1 MSKQKTLFS
10 SLTKKYI
17 MGLTGIFLIVFLIV
31 HCGLNA
37 LVFLNDGGQSFLHA
51 AHFMGSN
58 PLMRTLEIG
67 LVFGFLAHIADG
79 LYLWY
84 QNKQARPQGYAKIDA
99 SKNSSWYSRSMGL
112 LGTILLIFLIIHASD
127 FWIPNRSNQFITGE
141 EINLFVKMQEE
152 FANPIVVL
160 VYVFACFSLFW
171 HLLHGF
177 QSAFQSMGWN
187 HPKYNG
193 IISKLGTAFAI
204 IVPLLFALMPIAF
217 HLGMIR

>member
-37 LVFLNDGGQSFLHA
+37 LVFLNDGGQTFLHA
-51 AHFMGSN
+51 AHFMGTN

-67 LVFGFLAHIADG
+67 LVLGFLAHIADG

-84 QNKQARPQGYAKIDA
+84 QNKQARPQGYAKVDTT
-99 SKNSSWYSRSMGL
+99 KNSTWYSRSMGL

-127 FWIPNRSNQFITGE
+127 FWIPNRANQFATGE
-141 EINLFVKMQEE
+141 EINLYVKMQEE

-193 IISKLGTAFAI
+193 IITKLGTAFAI
-204 IVPLLFALMPIAF
+204 IVPLLFAIMPIAF

>member
-1 MSKQKTLFS
+1 
-10 SLTKKYI
+10 

-51 AHFMGSN
+51 AHFMGTN

-84 QNKQARPQGYAKIDA
+84 QNNQARPQGYAKVDA

-127 FWIPNRSNQFITGE
+127 FWIPNRANQFATGE